1 MVERLAVSEVG
12 LAKTRQLDLFP
23 PHSSLS
29 SEDRHTHSK
38 QGIRRYIIPNSILQK
53 GRSQSHLTILSRI
66 HLSKLVTLG
75 SSKLGGNSRTRLIIN
90 LFNQQLLPLLSAPSQ
105 RVGSGM
111 ENMA

>member
-29 SEDRHTHSK
+29 SEDRHTGSK
-38 QGIRRYIIPNSILQK
+38 QVIRRYIIPNSILQK

-66 HLSKLVTLG
+66 YLSKLVTL
-75 SSKLGGNSRTRLIIN
+75 
-90 LFNQQLLPLLSAPSQ
+90 
-105 RVGSGM
+105 
-111 ENMA
+111 